1 MSKMLLLKV
10 RSSKQQHWHSLL
22 NTESQALSQSEESAP
37 ISVSDQAGQYPALA
51 WLGPRA
57 VLRERPEVG
66 GAGPPGR
73 LDGRQ
78 QTALFVTLLFPRR
91 QLTGVEGERS
101 RHERRG
107 VGTRLAQLQ
116 RRDCPLPAPA
126 SAPQISGPG
135 EQMSCQRGSPSRDPL
150 LPGAQRGRRRPEGW
164 PASCWLPRA
173 LA

>member
-1 MSKMLLLKV
+1 M
-10 RSSKQQHWHSLL
+10 HSCFS
-22 NTESQALSQSEESAP
+22 TLSWNVLPTISTHPSRP
-37 ISVSDQAGQYPALA
+37 ISSMAHPCFY
-51 WLGPRA
+51 
-57 VLRERPEVG
+57 
-66 GAGPPGR
+66 
-73 LDGRQ
+73 Q

-91 QLTGVEGERS
+91 QLTGGGGERS

-173 LA
+173 LAWPGFVCARRQVPCRGWGLECAGGSEVGEGSGIWGCSRGSRLLR